1 MGKRILMGY
10 EGGYGY
16 ECRALFIPAPGWE
29 QVGTDAAGLELRLL
43 AHYMA
48 LYDQGAYADAV
59 VNGDVHSLNQK
70 AAGLRLRDSAKTLI
84 YALLYGAGDY
94 KLGTIAADDA
104 ETKWGL
110 QKTRKEGKD
119 LRGRLM
125 QNLPAL
131 AKLTKTVKDK
141 ATESG
146 TLRTLNGRILYVR
159 HPHASLNTLLQGGGA
174 VVCKQWMVDVHKK
187 LAIKHGLKAGEEPGD
202 TLPGTDY
209 NQMAWVH
216 DELQIECRPGLGRL
230 IGEASVECIKETGV
244 KLGLRCALD
253 GEFKIGTSWA
263 TTH

>member
-1 MGKRILMGY
+1 MGKRILLGY
-10 EGGYGY
+10 DGGYGF
-16 ECRALFIPAPGWE
+16 EARSLFGPAPNWV
-29 QVGTDAAGLELRLL
+29 QVGTDASGLELRLL

-48 LYDQGAYADAV
+48 RYDDGAYADAV

-104 ETKWGL
+104 ETKWGI

-119 LRGRLM
+119 LRARLM
-125 QNLPAL
+125 KNLPAL
-131 AKLTKTVKDK
+131 DELTKAVRER
-141 ATESG
+141 AASG
-146 TLRTLNGRILYVR
+146 TLVTLNKRILYVR

-174 VVCKQWMVDVHKK
+174 VVCKTWMVDTDKCLVHEK
-187 LAIKHGLKAGEEPGD
+187 GLTPGEEPGD
-202 TLPGTDY
+202 TRPGTDF
-209 NQMAWVH
+209 NQLAWVH
-216 DELQIECRPGLGRL
+216 DELQIECRPGLEQT
-230 IGEASVECIKETGV
+230 IGEAAVECIKRTGV

-253 GEFKIGTSWA
+253 GEFKIGDSWA